1 MAKTE
6 QKVQTCTAAERKA
19 AYQEVY
25 CSHRNPEWSSAN
37 SGKDYVRPYK
47 KTKSRAN
54 GRNSS
59 LNKLAKNKKKLRTKV
74 RRSNSCCSIEQRCL

>member
-47 KTKSRAN
+47 KTKSREAQ
-54 GRNSS
+54 RERKEF
-59 LNKLAKNKKKLRTKV
+59 LAEQARQEQEKAKNKGKKK
-74 RRSNSCCSIEQRCL
+74 